1 MIANRLFAATRH
13 LSRVPPASARFRF
26 APVQQLRFLADA
38 IHFHDDDDHEWAE
51 SFKKAAVGVA
61 EMDTKTVDADTS
73 AQRLRDLVKSGLLR
87 HTDLRDNPERFFEGR
102 CKLLHYGQY
111 SFLHPLLTDETPT
124 NFAIPWH

>member
-1 MIANRLFAATRH
+1 MLANRLFAATRH
-13 LSRVPPASARFRF
+13 LSRVPPASERFRF

-38 IHFHDDDDHEWAE
+38 INFRDDHEWAE

-61 EMDTKTVDADTS
+61 ENDVKTVDAETS

-102 CKLLHYGQY
+102 CNLMIGQD
-111 SFLHPLLTDETPT
+111 SFLHSSLIDETPT